1 MTTRTFCHSVA
12 CITKLGPPFLRN
24 LQFSPNKPPTSVPLC
39 TTSLCRQSILLLDW
53 ITSVFETG
61 CDPQCFVY
69 AAGCFVFVLYVWTR
83 NSSEQFSSVISAR
96 ERESVMFL
104 IDFKILLMQKH
115 HFQKIIIFKNCRRS
129 VGVRSFEWTVRV
141 SLCVFACLCLLWL
154 SQPLRREKPLDFYCL
169 GNKHTKLF
177 SHHPSLFKK
186 GKQVLW
192 VEAMKLIDGERKKK
206 RKKKT
211 PVQVIWLFTCE
222 FDQV

>member
-1 MTTRTFCHSVA
+1 MFCFCA
-12 CITKLGPPFLRN
+12 
-24 LQFSPNKPPTSVPLC
+24 LC
-39 TTSLCRQSILLLDW
+39 VNQ
-53 ITSVFETG
+53 
-61 CDPQCFVY
+61 
-69 AAGCFVFVLYVWTR
+69 
-83 NSSEQFSSVISAR
+83 EQFWTVLVSDIS

-115 HFQKIIIFKNCRRS
+115 NFQKIIIVKNCRRS

-206 RKKKT
+206 KHQRRWFDFSLVNLTKFNT
-211 PVQVIWLFTCE
+211 HFRPFFHLMCERTRIIFTCSFNASVHILSHPSE
-222 FDQV
+222 GPKWYP